1 MYARYIDENT
11 IQYPQASE
19 FAGIPNWQEHETQL
33 RKKHYMPLIGEATPI
48 DGYTATPIKFQMIQQ
63 SETRTVPVEVEI
75 DDYETDPDTGEQRKS
90 GSHKEWRET
99 QSEIDTSY
107 IQILQWQYEK
117 IAETLPTRFSK
128 GTLLEAL
135 QGCNL
140 YDEAR
145 EIYAN
150 DLDLQIAWAG
160 FNDIDLEYPATKAIM
175 QKYPVFFNEA
185 NVNALLNWIK
195 ENA

>member
-1 MYARYIDENT
+1 MYARYISET
-11 IQYPQASE
+11 EIQFPTAEE
-19 FAGIPNWQEHETQL
+19 FIGIPNWQEHETQL

-48 DGYTATPIKFQMIQQ
+48 DGYTAEPIRFELVQQ
-63 SETRTVPVEVEI
+63 SETKTVPVEIEI

-90 GSHKEWRET
+90 GSHKEWRDT
-99 QSEIDTSY
+99 EIEADTSY

-117 IAETLPTRFSK
+117 IAEILPTRFSK

-150 DLDLQIAWAG
+150 DLDLQIAFAG
-160 FNDIDLEYPATKAIM
+160 FAEIDLEYPATKAIM
-175 QKYPVFFNEA
+175 QKYPEFFNET